1 MTKKNAIE
9 IVLETIEDFAFKTKM
24 LHKHFFLK
32 MTKTNLFDLQIFIY
46 RSIVTETKSLI
57 QKNEIKQI
65 IKRCKLNNVS
75 KSDDI
80 FNKILKILCTKLM
93 LSLMNL
99 FRVCVELSYH
109 SRCFK
114 IAHITIFKKLNK
126 KNYFDVKTFKF
137 IILLNTLNKILKS
150 IIIRRINNVT
160 KIHDI
165 FFASQMSDR
174 KSRNCETTLKLFIE
188 QMHTV

>member
-1 MTKKNAIE
+1 
-9 IVLETIEDFAFKTKM
+9 M
-24 LHKHFFLK
+24 LHKHFFSN
-32 MTKTNLFDLQIFIY
+32 MTKTNLFDLQTFIY
-46 RSIVTETKSLI
+46 DSIVAKTKSRI

-75 KSDDI
+75 KFDDI
-80 FNKILKILCTKLM
+80 SNKILKILCTELM

-99 FRVCVELSYH
+99 FRTCVELNYH

-114 IAHITIFKKLNK
+114 IAQHYNSQKIQKKQK
-126 KNYFDVKTFKF
+126 YFDVKTYKF

-150 IIIRRINNVT
+150 IIIWRINNLT
-160 KIHDI
+160 KTHDM

-174 KSRNCETTLKLFIE
+174 KNKNCKTTLKLLIE
-188 QMHTV
+188 QIHTI